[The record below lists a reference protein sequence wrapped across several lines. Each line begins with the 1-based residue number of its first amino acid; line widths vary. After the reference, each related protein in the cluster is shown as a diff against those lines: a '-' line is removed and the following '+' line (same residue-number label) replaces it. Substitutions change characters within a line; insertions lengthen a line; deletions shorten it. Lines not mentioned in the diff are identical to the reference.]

1 MLNYMSELYVG
12 IHAGLGFSLF
22 LHPKFAYVKTFLYLC
37 AGFMTYNE
45 YIAQEQQAID
55 EEHSDD
61 SCFLTD
67 TPECQFVRGH

>member
-1 MLNYMSELYVG
+1 MSELYVG
-12 IHAGLGFSLF
+12 IHAGQGFSLF

-37 AGFMTYNE
+37 AGFMTYDE

-55 EEHSDD
+55 EEHSND

>member
-1 MLNYMSELYVG
+1 
-12 IHAGLGFSLF
+12 
-22 LHPKFAYVKTFLYLC
+22 
-37 AGFMTYNE
+37 MTYNE

-67 TPECQFVRGH
+67 TPECQFVRGHYFFIPEWEPKGGDYGVIRGWLQGDNADIPY